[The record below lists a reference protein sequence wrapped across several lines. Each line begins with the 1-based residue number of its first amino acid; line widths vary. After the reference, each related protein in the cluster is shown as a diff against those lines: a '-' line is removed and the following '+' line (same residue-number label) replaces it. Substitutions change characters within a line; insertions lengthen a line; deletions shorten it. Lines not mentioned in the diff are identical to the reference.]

1 MFYGDKSLNE
11 NIIENLLTIDGF
23 FNNEYTAILLEEF
36 TKPVTYQRVLS
47 AIASGCTKANEISRK
62 AQMSSSLTSKYLSD
76 LVMLDIVKKDTPVDD
91 GNGKKVRYSIADPY
105 LNFHYRYLAQ
115 LSDDMSEEEREIT
128 SCNLMKAVQNDIGF
142 TFETICAQ
150 YLQRMRG
157 GRPGKWWGSN
167 RYSKTS
173 EEIDIVM
180 TKVDDDFKKIG
191 LFVE

>member
-11 NIIENLLTIDGF
+11 NIIENFLTIDGF

-36 TKPVTYQRVLS
+36 IKPVTYQRVLS

-128 SCNLMKAVQNDIGF
+128 SCNLMKAYRTKSASHSKRYAPSTSKECGEEDLEN
-142 TFETICAQ
+142 
-150 YLQRMRG
+150 G
-157 GRPGKWWGSN
+157 GVPTVIPKLLKKS
-167 RYSKTS
+167 TS
-173 EEIDIVM
+173 
-180 TKVDDDFKKIG
+180 
-191 LFVE
+191 